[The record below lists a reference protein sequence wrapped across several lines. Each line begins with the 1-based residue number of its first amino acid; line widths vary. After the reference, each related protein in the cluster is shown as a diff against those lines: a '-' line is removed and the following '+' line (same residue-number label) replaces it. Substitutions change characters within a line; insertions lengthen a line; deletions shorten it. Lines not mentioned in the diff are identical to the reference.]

1 MSLLYSRTLYS
12 APASME
18 QQAATMS
25 RTVESAQML
34 VKMSFN
40 FSFCANLN
48 PKKPIKY
55 AISRPPMM
63 MPTISIINL
72 DFLISYF
79 NTFPIMENPPYFCKR
94 CGMMVLFFCLKLW
107 NGSVRINFP
116 IQV

>member
-1 MSLLYSRTLYS
+1 
-12 APASME
+12 ME

-55 AISRPPMM
+55 AISRQPM
-63 MPTISIINL
+63 
-72 DFLISYF
+72 
-79 NTFPIMENPPYFCKR
+79 IMENPPYFCKR
-94 CGMMVLFFCLKLW
+94 CGMMVLFFCLKLR
-107 NGSVRINFP
+107 NGCIRINFP
-116 IQV
+116 IQVGNGFAVFRTDGFQFAFQDDLAAFHHDNIVHNWL